1 VYYVRACRWSL
12 IAGRLPGRTD
22 NEIKNYWNSYLAKKS
37 KDQFP
42 LAKPTAEKKP
52 MNIGLHNDN
61 KVAVEPSTSD
71 NKLVK
76 INKSSPSESSAG
88 SPLSTAREK
97 KTADFMLDLSSKDL
111 CRMLDSNFAKL
122 SDVDHQINELNQ
134 PLLLSEGMEN
144 NHSGSDL
151 CGQANN
157 MASDFRSLFLESDD
171 VWLGVNIDILF
182 SD

>member
-61 KVAVEPSTSD
+61 KV
-71 NKLVK
+71 
-76 INKSSPSESSAG
+76 NKSSPSESIAG
-88 SPLSTAREK
+88 SPLSTTREK